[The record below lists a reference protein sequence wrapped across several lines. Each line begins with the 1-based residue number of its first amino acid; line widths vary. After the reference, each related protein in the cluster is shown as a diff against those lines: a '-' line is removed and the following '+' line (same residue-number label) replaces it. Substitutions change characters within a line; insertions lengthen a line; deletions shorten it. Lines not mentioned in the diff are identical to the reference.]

1 MGNISWSGTLTLVM
15 LWVIGPLIYL
25 GMYIAKRLKQRRLTK
40 TTIANKDCSG
50 DHSEDALKSIE
61 YDSSGNSESSE
72 SFDECTEENNNE
84 EEEDNW
90 TSTQYLFGLVGY
102 AIGIGNV
109 WRFCYV
115 IARDGGSAS
124 LFAYIVCTIFV
135 GTPLFMYEMIV
146 GQYLRLHAYNAWTFI
161 KPRWEGLAMSQF
173 VMVLLVQS
181 YFVMIIGY
189 TVPYMIGSCQD
200 PLPWT
205 EHSAGSEGYWFE
217 KVLGLKEVQSSDNA
231 TVVLEEIEH
240 FAMKWDLV
248 GSLLFTWIVIFLST
262 SFGKNIV
269 ANVTYVTVMAP
280 FVLMAILIVRT
291 ATLPGAIDGIRYY
304 IGKFDAKKLGD
315 FQVWANAL
323 SQCLF
328 SLSPGFATAITMS
341 AMTDKH
347 EDIHRAAI
355 ITSTAN
361 TVFAVASGFAIFA
374 MIGNIAHDTG
384 ESVEVVASTG
394 GQGLAFIVVASAMP
408 TFGNAANVMSA
419 MFFFMLF
426 TLGLDSS
433 FCWQETLTAT
443 VQDLLGKYAGVDK
456 NRRPPSWIISL
467 VTCSFC
473 FVIGLPYA
481 TTKGNLILDGIDFY
495 VGTTFLLFVCFVEI
509 IVLNFD
515 FGWKRL
521 EYALQ
526 TATLGKKTLRPMIQ
540 CCRFDFHVA
549 IPIATL
555 GLFLYQFVESIR
567 TPYLPNNPG
576 IEIASWTLFG
586 ICTALLFLGVWR
598 QGDGKLET
606 LEMPLD
612 EYPWGREYW
621 TTLEKKS
628 DENQG
633 QEDEIKSMP

>member
-1 MGNISWSGTLTLVM
+1 MSKTSWSGTLMLVM

-25 GMYIAKRLKQRRLTK
+25 GMYIVERLKQRRLTK
-40 TTIANKDCSG
+40 TTIANKESSG
-50 DHSEDALKSIE
+50 DHSEDAANATVSE
-61 YDSSGNSESSE
+61 PTGTTDSL
-72 SFDECTEENNNE
+72 DEK
-84 EEEDNW
+84 EDNW

-109 WRFCYV
+109 WRFCYI

-161 KPRWEGLAMSQF
+161 KPRWEGLAVSQF
-173 VMVLLVQS
+173 VMLLLVQS

-217 KVLGLKEVQSSDNA
+217 KVLGLKEVQSLTDNA
-231 TVVLEEIEH
+231 VVLKEVEN
-240 FAMKWDLV
+240 FALKWNLV

-269 ANVTYVTVMAP
+269 ANVTYVTVLAP
-280 FVLMAILIVRT
+280 FALMAILIVRT

-315 FQVWANAL
+315 FQVWASAL

-341 AMTDKH
+341 SMTDKH
-347 EDIHRAAI
+347 EDVHRAAI

-361 TVFAVASGFAIFA
+361 TGFAVASGFAIFA

-384 ESVEVVASTG
+384 RSVEDVASSG
-394 GQGLAFIVVASAMP
+394 GQGLAFIVVADAMP
-408 TFGNAANVMSA
+408 TFGNATNVMSA

-433 FCWQETLTAT
+433 FCWQETLNAT
-443 VQDLLGKYAGVDK
+443 VEDLLVRYAGLDK
-456 NRRPPSWIISL
+456 DRRVPSWIVSL

-526 TATLGKKTLRPMIQ
+526 KATLGKKTLRPIIQ

-567 TPYLPNNPG
+567 TPYLPNNQG
-576 IEIASWTLFG
+576 IEILSWTLFG
-586 ICTALLFLGVWR
+586 ICTALLFCGMWR

-606 LEMPLD
+606 LEMPFD

-621 TTLEKKS
+621 TTLENS
-628 DENQG
+628 DENHG
-633 QEDEIKSMP
+633 QEDEIKSEHSISC

>member
-1 MGNISWSGTLTLVM
+1 
-15 LWVIGPLIYL
+15 
-25 GMYIAKRLKQRRLTK
+25 
-40 TTIANKDCSG
+40 
-50 DHSEDALKSIE
+50 
-61 YDSSGNSESSE
+61 
-72 SFDECTEENNNE
+72 
-84 EEEDNW
+84 
-90 TSTQYLFGLVGY
+90 
-102 AIGIGNV
+102 
-109 WRFCYV
+109 
-115 IARDGGSAS
+115 
-124 LFAYIVCTIFV
+124 
-135 GTPLFMYEMIV
+135 
-146 GQYLRLHAYNAWTFI
+146 
-161 KPRWEGLAMSQF
+161 
-173 VMVLLVQS
+173 
-181 YFVMIIGY
+181 
-189 TVPYMIGSCQD
+189 MIGSCQD

-217 KVLGLKEVQSSDNA
+217 KVLGLKEVQSSTDNA
-231 TVVLEEIEH
+231 TEVLEEVEN

-269 ANVTYVTVMAP
+269 ANVTYVTVLAP
-280 FVLMAILIVRT
+280 FALMAILIVRT

-341 AMTDKH
+341 SMTDKR

-361 TVFAVASGFAIFA
+361 TIFAVASGFAIFA

-384 ESVEVVASTG
+384 QSVEEVASTG

-408 TFGNAANVMSA
+408 TFGNAANTMSA

-443 VQDLLGKYAGVDK
+443 VQDLLGKYAGLDK
-456 NRRPPSWIISL
+456 DRRPPSWIISL

-526 TATLGKKTLRPMIQ
+526 KATLGKRTLRPIIQ

-576 IEIASWTLFG
+576 IEILSWNLFG
-586 ICTALLFLGVWR
+586 ICTTLLFLGVWR

-606 LEMPLD
+606 LEMPFD
-612 EYPWGREYW
+612 EYPWGRKYW

-628 DENQG
+628 DENHG

>member
-1 MGNISWSGTLTLVM
+1 MNNVSWSGTLTLVM

-25 GMYIAKRLKQRRLTK
+25 GMYIVKRLKQRRLAK
-40 TTIANKDCSG
+40 TTIANKESNE
-50 DHSEDALKSIE
+50 DHSEDALNAME
-61 YDSSGNSESSE
+61 YESKGTLETLDE
-72 SFDECTEENNNE
+72 SKGENDNGE
-84 EEEDNW
+84 GEDNW
-90 TSTQYLFGLVGY
+90 TSIQYLFGLVGY

-115 IARDGGSAS
+115 IARDGGAAS

-217 KVLGLKEVQSSDNA
+217 NVLGLKEVQSVTDNN
-231 TVVLEEIEH
+231 TVVLEEVET
-240 FAMKWDLV
+240 FALKWDLV
-248 GSLLFTWIVIFLST
+248 GSLLFTWIVVFLST
-262 SFGKNIV
+262 SFGKTIL
-269 ANVTYVTVMAP
+269 ANVTYVTVLAP
-280 FVLMAILIVRT
+280 FALMAILIVRT

-304 IGKFDAKKLGD
+304 IGKFDTKKLGD
-315 FQVWANAL
+315 FQVWASAL

-347 EDIHRAAI
+347 EDVHRAAI

-361 TVFAVASGFAIFA
+361 TVFAIASGFAIFA

-384 ESVEVVASTG
+384 RSVEAVASTG

-408 TFGNAANVMSA
+408 TFGNATNIMSA

-433 FCWQETLTAT
+433 FCWQETLNAT
-443 VQDLLGKYAGVDK
+443 VEDLLGRYAGLDK
-456 NRRPPSWIISL
+456 DRRPPSWIISL

-481 TTKGNLILDGIDFY
+481 TTRGNLILDGIDFY
-495 VGTTFLLFVCFVEI
+495 VGTTFLLFVCFLEI
-509 IVLNFD
+509 IILNFD

-526 TATLGKKTLRPMIQ
+526 KATLGKKTLRSYIQ

-555 GLFLYQFVESIR
+555 GLFLYQFVDSIR

-576 IEIASWTLFG
+576 IEILSWTLFG
-586 ICTALLFLGVWR
+586 ICTALLFWGVWK

-621 TTLEKKS
+621 TTLENS
-628 DENQG
+628 DENHG
-633 QEDEIKSMP
+633 QEQDEMKSMP